1 MHNTVDNKND
11 IIFYEDDNDN
21 LKIEVLLNDEDVW
34 LNTNAIAELF
44 GVQRP
49 AIVKHINNI
58 YKDEELSKNLTC
70 SKMEQVQKEGSR
82 NVKREHYYYNL
93 DMIISIGFRVNSK
106 KAIKFRTW
114 ANKILKEYIKKG
126 FVLNDDRF
134 LKTSRSDQKYF
145 DELLERIK
153 LIRVSERM
161 FYQKITDIF
170 AECSIDYVK
179 DSETAT
185 TFYKTI
191 QNKFHYAIS
200 HKTAAE
206 IIYER
211 VDSSKEHLGLTNWKN
226 SPNGKILRSDVRIAK
241 NYLEENE
248 LKELNDLVNIYLDIA
263 ENRAR
268 RHIPM
273 KMNDWV
279 ASLEEVFKI
288 NMYDVLNGKGKI
300 SHDKA
305 IKKADSEYDK
315 YAVIQDKSYISDF
328 DKLVYETEQL
338 K

>member
-1 MHNTVDNKND
+1 MDNIVDNKND
-11 IIFYEDDNDN
+11 IIFYEDENSN

-58 YKDEELSKNLTC
+58 YKDEELKLDSTC
-70 SKMEQVQKEGSR
+70 SIL
-82 NVKREHYYYNL
+82 EHVGNNGTQSYKTKYYNL

-114 ANKILKEYIKKG
+114 ANKIIKEYIKKG

-134 LKTSRSDQKYF
+134 LKASRSDQKYF

-170 AECSIDYVK
+170 AECSVDYVK
-179 DSETAT
+179 DSETAK

-226 SPNGKILRSDVRIAK
+226 SPNGKILRSDVSVAK
-241 NYLEENE
+241 NYLDKNE
-248 LKELNDLVNIYLDIA
+248 LKDLNDLVNIYLDIA

-279 ASLEEVFKI
+279 ISLEEVFKI

-300 SHDKA
+300 SRDKA
-305 IKKADSEYDK
+305 MKKADSEYDK